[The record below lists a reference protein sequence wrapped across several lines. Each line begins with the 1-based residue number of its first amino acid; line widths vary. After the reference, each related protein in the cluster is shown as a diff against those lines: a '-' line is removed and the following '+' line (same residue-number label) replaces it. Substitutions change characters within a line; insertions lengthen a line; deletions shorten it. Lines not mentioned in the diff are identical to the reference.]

1 MKNNLKKI
9 FALTIAL
16 GFLTFGFSVNSVD
29 SAANQDKVNLA
40 VALTGCVIVQDDE
53 YGLVYRKKCER
64 CGHVQSGSV
73 MSGRIPKGFR
83 VVKQFRCEKCG
94 AQNKLEI
101 QG

>member
-9 FALTIAL
+9 FAVTIAL
-16 GFLTFGFSVNSVD
+16 GFLTFGFPVNSVD